1 MFRQSSVWT
10 SPAQTRFTLT
20 GASSMASAR
29 VTASRAPQIPAA
41 MTHPFRGRK
50 PMIPLVRMI
59 DPVVLIRLA
68 AYFAA
73 PTAPQKRVSKNQRA
87 FSKSTVANSPR
98 SNDSPAVTAR

>member
-1 MFRQSSVWT
+1 MFRQSSVRT
-10 SPAQTRFTLT
+10 IPAQTRFTLT
-20 GASSMASAR
+20 GASSIASAR

-73 PTAPQKRVSKNQRA
+73 PTAPQKRVSKIGGLFPNPQSQTHPDPMIRR
-87 FSKSTVANSPR
+87 P
-98 SNDSPAVTAR
+98 